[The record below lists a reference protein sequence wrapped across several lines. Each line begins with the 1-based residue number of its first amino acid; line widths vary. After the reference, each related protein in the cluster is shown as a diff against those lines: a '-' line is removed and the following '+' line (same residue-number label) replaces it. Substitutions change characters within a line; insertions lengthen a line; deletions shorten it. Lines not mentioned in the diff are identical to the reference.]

1 MINDRDPN
9 LSLGVMDHGGTVTV
23 LLADDEE
30 AIRRLVAPVLRSRGF
45 TVLEAA
51 DGLEAIAVAE
61 QFAGPIHLL
70 LTDWSMP
77 RLTGGELIRR
87 LRKRRP
93 EMATLVMSANM
104 YLETLSNGPML
115 HKPFK
120 LQELID
126 AVSTVLDSRMA
137 KGQSQPLQ

>member
-1 MINDRDPN
+1 
-9 LSLGVMDHGGTVTV
+9 
-23 LLADDEE
+23 
-30 AIRRLVAPVLRSRGF
+30 
-45 TVLEAA
+45 
-51 DGLEAIAVAE
+51 
-61 QFAGPIHLL
+61 
-70 LTDWSMP
+70 
-77 RLTGGELIRR
+77 
-87 LRKRRP
+87 
-93 EMATLVMSANM
+93 MATLVMSANM